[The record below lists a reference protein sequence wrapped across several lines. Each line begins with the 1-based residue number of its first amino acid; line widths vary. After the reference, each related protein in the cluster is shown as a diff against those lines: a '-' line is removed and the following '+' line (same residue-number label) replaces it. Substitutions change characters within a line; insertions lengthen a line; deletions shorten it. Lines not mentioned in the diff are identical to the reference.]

1 MSSAP
6 ISPMRP
12 TFQSTGCGRT
22 KHSTTGA
29 SSKSSGAAQGFD
41 SCVLGTLEDSISS
54 QAILGMV
61 LSNYCAKNTCTLNA
75 LLRKMRMALLETDGM
90 GTPQTVEKDAG
101 DSINTDINM
110 KGPMLKA
117 LNSPKEKRAPRGGR
131 ISTPGQRV
139 RPTLA

>member
-1 MSSAP
+1 
-6 ISPMRP
+6 MRADNVI
-12 TFQSTGCGRT
+12 G
-22 KHSTTGA
+22 
-29 SSKSSGAAQGFD
+29 
-41 SCVLGTLEDSISS
+41 EDNIEVRLPR
-54 QAILGMV
+54 IE
-61 LSNYCAKNTCTLNA
+61 